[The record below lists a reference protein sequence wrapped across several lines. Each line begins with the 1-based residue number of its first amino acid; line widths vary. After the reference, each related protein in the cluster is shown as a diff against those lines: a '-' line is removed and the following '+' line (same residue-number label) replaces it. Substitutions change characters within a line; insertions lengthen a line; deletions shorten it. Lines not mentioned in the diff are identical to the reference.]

1 MNKII
6 VVGAGT
12 MGAGIAQVAAA
23 AGCSVVLKDINEDL
37 VSKGLKIVHKNLSKA
52 VEKGKLTQ
60 EQMDGTLAL
69 VKGVVEADDLANEA
83 KDTDLVIEAIVENM
97 GIKKAFYADLDAI
110 CPEQTV
116 FASNTSA
123 LSISEL
129 AAATKRPDRFVG
141 LHFFNPATIMQLV
154 EVVAGAGTS
163 PEVID
168 RCREFVVKIGKTPV
182 SVAEAPGF
190 VVNRMLV
197 PLINEAAYIL
207 MEGVASPEDIDTAM
221 RLGAN
226 HPIGPL
232 ALGDLIG
239 LDVCLAVMETL
250 YSEFGDPKY
259 RPCPVLRKM
268 VRGGL
273 LGRKTGQ
280 GFFKY

>member
-23 AGCSVVLKDINEDL
+23 AGYTVVLNDIADEY
-37 VSKGLKIVHKNLSKA
+37 VGKGLKTIQKNLSRS

-60 EQMDGTLAL
+60 EQMDGTLGAI
-69 VKGVVEADDLANEA
+69 KGVVGADDLANEA
-83 KDTDLVIEAIVENM
+83 KDADLVIEAIIENM
-97 GIKKAFYADLDAI
+97 EIKKKFYRELDAV
-110 CPEQTV
+110 CPAGTIL
-116 FASNTSA
+116 ASNTSA

-129 AAATKRPDRFVG
+129 AAATQRPDRFAG
-141 LHFFNPATIMQLV
+141 LHFFNPAPVMQLV
-154 EVVAGAGTS
+154 EIVAGAGTS
-163 PEVID
+163 PEVIAQL
-168 RCREFVVKIGKTPV
+168 REFVEKLGKVPV
-182 SVAEAPGF
+182 NVTEAPGF

-197 PLINEAAYIL
+197 PLINEAAFVL
-207 MEGVASPEDIDTAM
+207 MEGVASAEDIDTAM

-232 ALGDLIG
+232 ALADLIG
-239 LDVCLAVMETL
+239 VDVCLAVMETL
-250 YSEFGDPKY
+250 YSELGDPKY
-259 RPCPVLRKM
+259 RPCPMMRKM